1 MIGLDANVIV
11 RYLAQDH
18 PEQSARASELIDG
31 LTAAKPGFVSLVAMV
46 ETYWVLRSA
55 YGESRARCA
64 ELIDGLLDARELRVG
79 SDAIVRAASAACRDD
94 GADFAD
100 AVIAELGRVAGCEHT
115 MTFDRRAARGR
126 HMRLLRG

>member
-1 MIGLDANVIV
+1 MIGLDTNVIV
-11 RYLAQDH
+11 RYLAQDD
-18 PEQSARASELIDG
+18 PEQSARATELIDG
-31 LTAAKPGFVSLVAMV
+31 LTTADPGFVSLVAVV

-55 YGESRARCA
+55 YGQSRPRCA

-79 SDAIVRAASAACRDD
+79 SDTIVRAAAGACRDD

-115 MTFDRRAARGR
+115 MTLDRRASRGGR
-126 HMRLLRG
+126 MRLVEA

>member
-1 MIGLDANVIV
+1 MIGLDTNVIV
-11 RYLAQDH
+11 RYLAQDD
-18 PEQSARASELIDG
+18 PEQSAHATDLIEG
-31 LTAAKPGFVSLVAMV
+31 LTTADPGFISLVALV

-55 YGESRARCA
+55 YGESKARCA
-64 ELIDGLLDARELRVG
+64 ELIEGLLDARELRVG

-115 MTFDRRAARGR
+115 MTFDRRAARTK
-126 HMRLLRG
+126 HMRLLGG